1 MVSGMNARRLA
12 ADLFEQGATQ
22 AEVARRIGVSRV
34 TALQWH
40 RIWRTRG
47 RTGLLTRARRGRR
60 PKLDSS
66 QLATIDAAL
75 LRSPRSWGYALD
87 DWSLSAIAALIRKLT
102 GVVHHPRHVGRL
114 LRRMGWI
121 VPPLRG
127 LREDA
132 LRLRL
137 LGDHDGNRICLLEG
151 HAAREA

>member
-1 MVSGMNARRLA
+1 MNARRQA

-66 QLATIDAAL
+66 QLAVIDAAL
-75 LRSPRSWGYALD
+75 LRGPRAWGYALD
-87 DWSLSAIAALIRKLT
+87 EWSLAAIAALIRKLT
-102 GVVHHPRHVGRL
+102 GVVHHPGHVGRL

-137 LGDHDGNRICLLEG
+137 LEDQDGNRICLLEG
-151 HAAREA
+151 HAARST